1 MGYGHIGSQVSIL
14 AEAFGLKVVY
24 YDVVKKLPLGN
35 SRQMNSLDE
44 LFAESDFIT
53 LHVPETPETKKMMG
67 KNEIAKMKKGSYLIN
82 ASRGTV
88 VEIDAL
94 KNALETG
101 HLSGAAID
109 GDWKATEVTNPQDGQ
124 TNTVL
129 SYTVDVRPRGPVPV
143 AALEWQIREEVP
155 TNLRAVKRAALE
167 PDNELQGRI
176 RGLLEPAREAVPV
189 GAGRGANSGMQV
201 KVDWYEDETMA
212 AYLKK

>member
-1 MGYGHIGSQVSIL
+1 MINVWSVLTDYNRLSTHVPNLVESKIVAKNSGGQPGDGQYRCRLYQRGAQ
-14 AEAFGLKVVY
+14 KVVGFEFGA
-24 YDVVKKLPLGN
+24 DVTMDMV
-35 SRQMNSLDE
+35 E
-44 LFAESDFIT
+44 E
-53 LHVPETPETKKMMG
+53 VPAAPVPSERR
-67 KNEIAKMKKGSYLIN
+67 ISFRCVDSFFFN
-82 ASRGTV
+82 AF
-88 VEIDAL
+88 
-94 KNALETG
+94 
-101 HLSGAAID
+101 D
-109 GDWKATEVTNPQDGQ
+109 GDWKATEVTNPKDGQ